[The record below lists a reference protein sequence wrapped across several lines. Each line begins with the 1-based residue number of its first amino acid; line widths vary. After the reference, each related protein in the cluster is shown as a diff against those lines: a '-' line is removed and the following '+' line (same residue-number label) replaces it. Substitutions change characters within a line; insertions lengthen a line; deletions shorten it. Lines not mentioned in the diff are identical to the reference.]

1 MRYSGITYPDVNN
14 GEGCRVT
21 LFVSGCT
28 HHCKGCHNKETWNFN
43 YGNIFT
49 EDIKKKL
56 FDIISKSYIKG
67 LTLSGGDPLDSYDE
81 VLDLVKEFRSY
92 FGETKDIWLYSG
104 YTLEEILESGRGEIL
119 EYIDVLVD
127 GPYIHELRDLT
138 LEFRGSSNQRILY
151 KGHTNE
157 KKWSKIVLNH
167 KNYYS

>member
-81 VLDLVKEFRSY
+81 VLDLVKEFKSY
-92 FGETKDIWLYSG
+92 FGETKDIWLYTG
-104 YTLEEILESGRGEIL
+104 YKVEELLDLNKEEILD
-119 EYIDVLVD
+119 YIDVIVD
-127 GPYIHELRDLT
+127 GEYDETQRDVSLA
-138 LEFRGSSNQRILY
+138 FRGSKNQRII
-151 KGHTNE
+151 KINE
-157 KKWSKIVLNH
+157 RYI
-167 KNYYS
+167 

>member
-92 FGETKDIWLYSG
+92 FGETKDIWLYTG
-104 YTLEEILESGRGEIL
+104 YKVEELLDLNKEEILD
-119 EYIDVLVD
+119 YIDVIVD
-127 GPYIHELRDLT
+127 GEYDETQRDVSLA
-138 LEFRGSSNQRILY
+138 FRGSKNQRII
-151 KGHTNE
+151 KINE
-157 KKWSKIVLNH
+157 RYI
-167 KNYYS
+167 